1 MKITLLGTGTSQGVP
16 IIGCT
21 CKVCQSTNPKDR
33 RLRTSA
39 FFEVD
44 DNKILIDSGPD
55 LRTQLL
61 NNHITD
67 VDAILLTHEHK
78 DHLAGLDDI
87 RPIYFLRNRPMEIF
101 GLQRVLN
108 VVRKD
113 FDYALK
119 ANPYPGAPAFNLHHV
134 RNDAFMV
141 NDVEI
146 IPIHVR
152 HLTLPILGY
161 RIQNAAYITDASFIA
176 ETEMQKLMG
185 LDVLVINALRIKEH
199 YSHFNLEQA
208 LNVIDILKPKRAYL
222 THMSHDIGLFVQ
234 ASEMLPDN
242 VLLGYDGLEINV

>member
-44 DNKILIDSGPD
+44 DNEILIDSGPD

-113 FDYALK
+113 FDYAFK

-242 VLLGYDGLEINV
+242 VFLGYDGLEINV